1 MSYSIVSLYQQKQTT
16 MTITKQIE
24 NLKNKINS
32 ARTNSEVNKLE
43 KQILKLAKIYNR
55 NNYKD
60 MYLIIDN
67 QVYGL
72 QWRENHLL

>member
-1 MSYSIVSLYQQKQTT
+1 MYQQNERI
-16 MTITKQIE
+16 MTITKKIE
-24 NLKNKINS
+24 NLKNKINL

-60 MYLIIDN
+60 MYLIVDN

>member
-1 MSYSIVSLYQQKQTT
+1 ML
-16 MTITKQIE
+16 ITEQIE
-24 NLKNKINS
+24 KLKAKKSLVRSNNEYNKI
-32 ARTNSEVNKLE
+32 E
-43 KQILKLAKIYNR
+43 KQILKLAKQYNE
-55 NNYKD
+55 NNYRD

>member
-1 MSYSIVSLYQQKQTT
+1 

-24 NLKNKINS
+24 NLKAKLNTARSNSEYNKI
-32 ARTNSEVNKLE
+32 E

-55 NNYKD
+55 NNYTD

-72 QWRENHLL
+72 QWRKNHTL